1 MLCPVCRGANIKVL
15 DSRDSRDGVAI
26 RRRRACSDCAHRFT
40 TYERIETSLPMVL
53 KRSGGKQAFD
63 RNKIL
68 AGLKLAVRKRPVEDE
83 QLEHIVASVELWA
96 ATRGDREIHA
106 EEIGERIMQHLHA
119 LDPVAYV
126 RFVSVYRSFDSVQAF
141 AHLLHEME
149 KAARSSPEGQRAL
162 FEIDARGQIQVTP
175 RSDED
180 PPTDEAS
187 EASEASEVDPSA
199 SVTGEPT
206 APHEDAA
213 NRDSAVGAVGG
224 EPGDAT

>member
-53 KRSGGKQAFD
+53 KRSGGRQAFD

-83 QLEHIVASVELWA
+83 QLENIVASVELWA
-96 ATRGDREIHA
+96 ATRGEREIHA
-106 EEIGERIMQHLHA
+106 EEIGERIMHHLHA
-119 LDPVAYV
+119 LDAVAYV

-149 KAARSSPEGQRAL
+149 KAAHTSPEGQRTL
-162 FEIDARGQIQVTP
+162 FEIDARGHIQLTP
-175 RSDED
+175 RSEAA
-180 PPTDEAS
+180 DEAAD
-187 EASEASEVDPSA
+187 EAAASDAGEGMGASDGEAP
-199 SVTGEPT
+199 
-206 APHEDAA
+206 
-213 NRDSAVGAVGG
+213 GG

>member
-40 TYERIETSLPMVL
+40 TYERIETSLPVVL

-68 AGLKLAVRKRPVEDE
+68 AGLKLACRKRPVEDE
-83 QLEHIVASVELWA
+83 QLEGIVASVELWA
-96 ATRGDREIHA
+96 ATRGEREIQA

-141 AHLLHEME
+141 SHLLQEME
-149 KAARSSPEGQRAL
+149 KAAQSSPEGQRKL
-162 FEIDARGQIQVTP
+162 FEVDARGQFQVKP
-175 RSDED
+175 REPGD
-180 PPTDEAS
+180 PPADA
-187 EASEASEVDPSA
+187 
-199 SVTGEPT
+199 
-206 APHEDAA
+206 DAA
-213 NRDSAVGAVGG
+213 GAADAADPGEVGEA
-224 EPGDAT
+224 EPGDAP

>member
-1 MLCPVCRGANIKVL
+1 VLCPVCRGANIKVL

-83 QLEHIVASVELWA
+83 QLEQIVASVELWA
-96 ATRGDREIHA
+96 ATRGEREIQA

-149 KAARSSPEGQRAL
+149 KAARSSPEGQRTL

-175 RSDED
+175 RSANE
-180 PPTDEAS
+180 
-187 EASEASEVDPSA
+187 
-199 SVTGEPT
+199 GEPGSSLAT
-206 APHEDAA
+206 EILGEVRGEHPGEAATDAPGDGEEP
-213 NRDSAVGAVGG
+213 GG
-224 EPGDAT
+224 EPGDAA

>member
-83 QLEHIVASVELWA
+83 QLEHVVASVELWA
-96 ATRGDREIHA
+96 ATRGEREIHA

-149 KAARSSPEGQRAL
+149 KAAQSSPEGQRTL
-162 FEIDARGQIQVTP
+162 FEIDARGHIQLTP
-175 RSDED
+175 RSETGDGE
-180 PPTDEAS
+180 
-187 EASEASEVDPSA
+187 
-199 SVTGEPT
+199 TGEAGETAETAEPT
-206 APHEDAA
+206 SDGEEP
-213 NRDSAVGAVGG
+213 GG

>member
-40 TYERIETSLPMVL
+40 TYERIETSLPVVL

-68 AGLKLAVRKRPVEDE
+68 AGLKLACRKRPIEE
-83 QLEHIVASVELWA
+83 ERLEVIVAAVELWA
-96 ATRGDREIHA
+96 ATRGDKEIQA

-126 RFVSVYRSFDSVQAF
+126 RFVSVYRSFDSVQEF

-149 KAARSSPEGQRAL
+149 KAAQSSPEGQRNL
-162 FEIDARGQIQVTP
+162 FEIDARGQIHVPP
-175 RSDED
+175 RPDDAIEAGRED
-180 PPTDEAS
+180 MLLET
-187 EASEASEVDPSA
+187 
-199 SVTGEPT
+199 
-206 APHEDAA
+206 
-213 NRDSAVGAVGG
+213 GG
-224 EPGDAT
+224 ESGETAGDPGDAA